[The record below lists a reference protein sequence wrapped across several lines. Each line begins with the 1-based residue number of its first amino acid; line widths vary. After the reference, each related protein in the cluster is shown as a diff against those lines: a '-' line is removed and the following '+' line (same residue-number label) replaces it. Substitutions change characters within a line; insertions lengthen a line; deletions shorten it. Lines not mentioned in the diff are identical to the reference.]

1 MKREL
6 PNGLQAT
13 VFAGHGRRYCIGK
26 KNATNSSAPDLNGR
40 PGFAPALA
48 PPPFKGPPQQGGAWR
63 LRCVFPRAGNQFQ
76 PPPAWI
82 PRQTAPTPRQGC
94 THRKAEVA

>member
-13 VFAGHGRRYCIGK
+13 VFAGHGRRYCIGM
-26 KNATNSSAPDLNGR
+26 KNATNSSSPDLNGR
-40 PGFAPALA
+40 SGFALALA
-48 PPPFKGPPQQGGAWR
+48 PPPIKGPPQQGGAWC

-76 PPPAWI
+76 PPPA
-82 PRQTAPTPRQGC
+82 
-94 THRKAEVA
+94 